1 MKAALYTAYGPPDVV
16 QIAETEKP
24 VPKDDEVLIKVL
36 AASVNPYDWHFI
48 RGEPYLIRL
57 MAGLPK
63 PKDQR
68 LGSDVAGVIETVG
81 GKVTQFKP
89 GDEIFGSCRGAF
101 AEYACTSESNVVSKP
116 RNVSFEQAA
125 SVPIAAF
132 TALQSL
138 RLGGLVHDSPPGRT
152 VLINGASGGVGTFA
166 VQIAAAFGA
175 EVTGVCSTGNL
186 EMVQSIGAARVID
199 YTKEDFTK
207 VSRRFDIFLDNVG
220 NHSLSA
226 CKSLLNSNG
235 TYIAAGGSTDLWM
248 FRPMARMVAQLVLSW
263 IGTQK
268 MLGIFAKASQDD
280 LTILHNLMQAG
291 KLTPVI
297 DKTYAL
303 SKLSDGIRYLEAGHA
318 RGKVVITVG

>member
-1 MKAALYTAYGPPDVV
+1 MKAALYPASGPPDVV
-16 QIAETEKP
+16 KMAKTEKP
-24 VPKDDEVLIKVL
+24 VPKDDEVLIKVP

-132 TALQSL
+132 TSLQGL
-138 RLGGLVHDSPPGRT
+138 RLGGFVHDNPPGRT

-175 EVTGVCSTGNL
+175 EVTGGCSTGNL

-207 VSRRFDIFLDNVG
+207 VTQRFDVFLDN
-220 NHSLSA
+220 
-226 CKSLLNSNG
+226 
-235 TYIAAGGSTDLWM
+235 
-248 FRPMARMVAQLVLSW
+248 
-263 IGTQK
+263 
-268 MLGIFAKASQDD
+268 
-280 LTILHNLMQAG
+280 
-291 KLTPVI
+291 
-297 DKTYAL
+297 
-303 SKLSDGIRYLEAGHA
+303 
-318 RGKVVITVG
+318 